1 MKFLTAA
8 ATMLL
13 IAMPLAARDRGP
25 EVAAW
30 YVWMQP
36 GAEGTFNAGDP
47 VEPFDVDLSGDTGYG
62 LSGTLFL
69 GNRVSAE
76 LAVSQVKT
84 TIELDE
90 LDAETRRQSRTSTIM
105 PITATL
111 QYHFAPNAMIDPY
124 IGVGAAQI
132 LLGKIDELEGG
143 GDEDDLSVA
152 DIDSAGTSYL
162 VNLGVSIE
170 LTETFGAL
178 IDAKYIPGG
187 SKARARL
194 NDPAATE
201 TDIEFSPIIVSIGL
215 SYRF

>member
-1 MKFLTAA
+1 MKFLTVV
-8 ATMLL
+8 ATVLL
-13 IAMPLAARDRGP
+13 VAMPLAARDRGP

-36 GAEGTFNAGDP
+36 GAEGTFNAGSP

-62 LSGTLFL
+62 VSGTMFL
-69 GNRVSAE
+69 GSRISAE
-76 LAVSQVKT
+76 VGISQAKT

-90 LDAETRRQSRTSTIM
+90 LDADTRRQSRTSTIM

-111 QYHFAPNAMIDPY
+111 QYHFAPAAMIDPY
-124 IGVGAAQI
+124 IGVGAAHI
-132 LLGKIDELEGG
+132 LLGKIDELGEGD
-143 GDEDDLSVA
+143 DEDDLSVA
-152 DIDSAGTSYL
+152 EIDSAGTTYL
-162 VNLGVSIE
+162 VNLGLSIE

-194 NDPAATE
+194 NDAARTE
-201 TDIEFSPIIVSIGL
+201 TDIEFSPIIISIGL

>member
-47 VEPFDVDLSGDTGYG
+47 VEPFDVELSGDTGYG

-69 GNRVSAE
+69 GNRISAE

-111 QYHFAPNAMIDPY
+111 QYHFAPDAMVDPY
-124 IGVGAAQI
+124 IGVVAAHPA
-132 LLGKIDELEGG
+132 GVHGDVRHDGG
-143 GDEDDLSVA
+143 
-152 DIDSAGTSYL
+152 
-162 VNLGVSIE
+162 
-170 LTETFGAL
+170 
-178 IDAKYIPGG
+178 
-187 SKARARL
+187 R
-194 NDPAATE
+194 DPAAHPGHVHCRAAVIMAQCPGAT
-201 TDIEFSPIIVSIGL
+201 TS
-215 SYRF
+215 

>member
-8 ATMLL
+8 ATLLL
-13 IAMPLAARDRGP
+13 IAAPLAARDRGP

-47 VEPFDVDLSGDTGYG
+47 AEPFDVDLSGDTGYG
-62 LSGTLFL
+62 VSGTLFL

-76 LAVSQVKT
+76 VGVSQVKT
-84 TIELDE
+84 SIELDE
-90 LDAETRRQSRTSTIM
+90 LDSETRRQRRTSTIM

-124 IGVGAAQI
+124 IGVGAAHI
-132 LLGKIDELEGG
+132 LLGKIDELDDSD
-143 GDEDDLSVA
+143 DEEDLSVA
-152 DIDSAGTSYL
+152 DIDSAGTNYL
-162 VNLGVSIE
+162 VNFGLSIE

-194 NDPAATE
+194 NDAAATE
-201 TDIEFSPIIVSIGL
+201 SEIEFAPIIVSIGF